1 MALQSQLMP
10 LPFQTGLA
18 QKVDSRW
25 VDLGSQTT
33 VTNCVMRKAG
43 ALQKR
48 QGYTALS
55 TQTLPDTGSI
65 TAGKR
70 LGEYGQQL
78 TLIDGTNYYG
88 YSPTTAKWRLADM
101 VPPCDAFRDAVAE
114 WPTGMVSFDAAY
126 GAGYLVVAWT
136 AKATGSATNSA
147 WFSVIDW
154 TSGTYIIQNQDLA
167 LAAGQVTYVR
177 VVISGTTAMILGVD
191 DAATTNIAGVTFD
204 LTTMTLSASVN
215 VVTDHDNAAHGA
227 LWDLCPMTGGTGA
240 VLLYPYKNGPTQQ
253 TKVALVPTTLVV
265 ATTAT
270 FAAPAGMVSPGFGYA
285 VCANSGENVWILV
298 GYQNGA
304 GNTEFH
310 VGALN
315 TGSLVTILAETTTG
329 ITFTGTTRC
338 RTGIVRLSSTSC
350 AFVMSNASATPGMR
364 WGQMTTAGAVSGT
377 ARNLYYHQV
386 GGKPFVQGSKTYVTA
401 VAYTTLTAYVGTPPT
416 SQSSP
421 QGAHVLI
428 DLDTGNATA
437 TQQAGRPC
445 AYVAPRISNVTNV
458 SFTTNPVSTM
468 TTQISSTQWITSGS
482 VAGSLAGLY
491 RINAIT
497 YDFNPAWDHVQL
509 GETAYIGGG
518 VLTQYDGKA
527 VTEVGFLH
535 PPHNFSAA
543 QVAGGALTALGAYT
557 WLAVYQWTDGAGQ
570 VQRSAAAIY
579 STTLTAGNQ
588 QVTLTVGNCLDTRK
602 QDREN
607 TFSPPVSVNIYRN
620 QAGGSTF
627 YQLYADTSLLN
638 STPNTYTQ
646 TVGDNV
652 SDATLVSNNYGIWPS
667 QGGALE
673 GYAPPAMSVIV
684 GHNNRLWGIGDD
696 RVTLWYSSEVV
707 VGEQVHFNDSW
718 QIVMPTGPVKALA
731 SMDGVLYAFTAD
743 RIYAIPGKGPNQFGQ
758 QSDFEDP
765 QIVPSD
771 VGCIDHRS
779 VVATSSGIYFQSA
792 LGIYMLTRSREV
804 QYVGA
809 AIEDTLA
816 TYPVCK
822 SAVLVPHYGE
832 VRFALATTETSDVGL
847 DAVYNYV
854 LQGWTLFDRYDT
866 VTSTALKPSYDEAV
880 VGTDYYWLTSGGQVY
895 QETRSTTATN
905 ANTDNGHWVTMTVES
920 AWAKA
925 DGIGGWGR
933 FRYANLI
940 AQRSSPHDIA
950 ISVAT
955 DYSTTYSQTGT
966 FTALQM
972 ASWATPLQ
980 HAELQVGNQKA
991 SALRVKITDSTPTG
1005 VASTTGAGPVLVGLQ
1020 LDVGVYGRVARIPPT
1035 QGA

>member
-10 LPFQTGLA
+10 LPFQTGLS

-25 VDLGSQTT
+25 VDIGSQTT

-78 TLIDGTNYYG
+78 TMIDGTNYYG
-88 YSPTTAKWRLADM
+88 YNVTAAKWRQADM
-101 VPPCDAFRDAVAE
+101 VPTCDAFRDPVAE
-114 WPTGMVSFDAAY
+114 WPSGMISFDCAY
-126 GAGYLVVAWT
+126 GSGYLVVAWT
-136 AKATGSATNSA
+136 AKELGGANNRAYC
-147 WFSVIDW
+147 SVIDW
-154 TSGTYIIQNQDLA
+154 ATGTYIVQNQ
-167 LAAGQVTYVR
+167 QVLVGIVVSYVR
-177 VVISGTTAMILGVD
+177 VVISGTTVMFFGVD
-191 DAATTNIAGVTFD
+191 DSATQNIQGQT
-204 LTTMTLSASVN
+204 LNLSTMAFGAVLQ
-215 VVTDHDNAAHGA
+215 VVTDHDTTAHGSM
-227 LWDLCPMTGGTGA
+227 WDVCPIANDTGA
-240 VLLYPYKNGPTQQ
+240 VLLYPYKNGPTLQ
-253 TKVALVPTTLVV
+253 TAIALVPTSLVV
-265 ATTAT
+265 TVSTN
-270 FAAPAGMVSPGFGYA
+270 FAKPAGMTSPGFGYA
-285 VCANSGENVWILV
+285 VCATAMENIFFMV

-310 VGALN
+310 VGSRDPS
-315 TGSLVTILAETTTG
+315 TLVQVLAETTTG
-329 ITFTGTTRC
+329 VIFTGTTRC
-338 RTGIVRLSSTSC
+338 RTGIVRLSGTAC
-350 AFVMSNASATPGMR
+350 AFVMSNATASIGMR
-364 WGQMTTAGAVSGT
+364 WGQMNTSGTVSGT
-377 ARNLYYHQV
+377 ARNLYYHQL
-386 GGKPFVQGSKTYVTA
+386 GCKPFVQGGKTYVTA
-401 VAYTTLTAYVGTPPT
+401 VAYSTLTAYVGTPPT

-428 DLDTGNATA
+428 DLDTGNSNG

-445 AYVAPRISNVTNV
+445 AYTGPRISNVTNV
-458 SFTTNPVSTM
+458 SFTTNPVAVGSCAV
-468 TTQISSTQWITSGS
+468 SSTQWIT
-482 VAGSLAGLY
+482 AGSFAGALAGNY
-491 RINAIT
+491 RLNAIT

-509 GETAYIGGG
+509 GDTAYVGGG
-518 VLTQYDGKA
+518 VVTQYDGKA

-535 PPHNFSAA
+535 PPHNLAA
-543 QVAGGALTALGAYT
+543 APVAGGALTANGAYT
-557 WLAVYQWTDGAGQ
+557 YLAVYQWTDGAGQ
-570 VQRSAAAIY
+570 VQRSAAAIT
-579 STTLTAGNQ
+579 SITLTGANQQTTLT
-588 QVTLTVGNCLDTRK
+588 LGNCLDTRK
-602 QDREN
+602 QDYEN
-607 TFSPPVSVNIYRN
+607 SFTPPIVINVYRN

-627 YQLYADTSLLN
+627 YQLFADTALPN

-646 TVGDNV
+646 TIGDNV
-652 SDATLVSNNYGIWPS
+652 SDAALVSNNYGIWPS

-673 GYAPPAMSVIV
+673 GYAPPALSVIIA
-684 GHNNRLWGIGDD
+684 HNNRLWGIGDD
-696 RVTLWYSSEVV
+696 RTTLWYSSEVV

-718 QIVMPTGPVKALA
+718 QIVMPTSPVKALA

-758 QSDFEDP
+758 QSDFDDP

-779 VVATSSGIYFQSA
+779 VVATSSGVYFQSA
-792 LGIYMLTRSREV
+792 LGIYMLSRSREV

-822 SAVLVPHYGE
+822 SAVVVPHYGE
-832 VRFALATTETSDVGL
+832 VRFALATAETAEVGV
-847 DAVYNYV
+847 DAVYNYI

-866 VTSTALKPSYDEAV
+866 GTATSLKPSMDEAV

-895 QETRSTTATN
+895 QENKSTTATN

-925 DGIGGWGR
+925 DGIAGWGR
-933 FRYANLI
+933 FRYANLV
-940 AQRSSPHDIA
+940 AQRSSPHDIS

-972 ASWATPLQ
+972 SAWTTPLQ

-991 SALRVKITDSTPTG
+991 SALRVKITDSSPTG
-1005 VASTTGAGPVLVGLQ
+1005 IASTTGAGPVLVGLQ